1 MTHRKRDFVRG
12 YLRSLTTVAQSSVSA
27 PLHILVNMSFQ
38 WSDTK
43 DLGSSSSGSG
53 ENGDPIGLKRLGGGT
68 FGVVYLH
75 TGVRGLVYLPTP
87 GLIPYHSSLESLKSV
102 AQSMDAKLSGTNTVS
117 FSRFIKHSA
126 PLGMPSSRQSLPSS
140 THQLTQISGKIFLPH
155 FLPTTPV
162 GHACTG

>member
-1 MTHRKRDFVRG
+1 MSVRMVRG
-12 YLRSLTTVAQSSVSA
+12 QTSYTPSKDVSVNWSSWTKKGRRFKIPRVSA

-43 DLGSSSSGSG
+43 DLGSSGSE
-53 ENGDPIGLKRLGGGT
+53 ENGDSIGLRRLGGGT

-75 TGVRGLVYLPTP
+75 TGVRGLVYLLTP
-87 GLIPYHSSLESLKSV
+87 GLIPYRSSLESLKSV

-140 THQLTQISGKIFLPH
+140 THQLT
-155 FLPTTPV
+155 
-162 GHACTG
+162 

>member
-1 MTHRKRDFVRG
+1 MGHFTRSNCIHDVCADGSRPNDLYAIQGCVSELESDIPLHTRKSHT
-12 YLRSLTTVAQSSVSA
+12 RSTTIAQSSVSA

-38 WSDTK
+38 WY
-43 DLGSSSSGSG
+43 GSE
-53 ENGDPIGLKRLGGGT
+53 ENGDPIGLRRLGGGT

-75 TGVRGLVYLPTP
+75 TGVRGLVYLLTP
-87 GLIPYHSSLESLKSV
+87 GLIPYRSSLEFLKSV

-140 THQLTQISGKIFLPH
+140 THQLT
-155 FLPTTPV
+155 
-162 GHACTG
+162 